1 MHLVAQLFKSST
13 QLDEQEFR
21 LTNFDVQE
29 VSVVDQPANQEDW
42 LVIKGVNMSV
52 QALKELFTT
61 GAGEFRTATS
71 KDDQAAGGGD
81 TNAAPKIKLSE
92 AKKQEAMQSLATVV
106 NALVEVGKAI
116 NSAEVDE
123 ASTALPEQL
132 TTVLRS
138 ASDALSKMVGAA
150 AGGDATGS
158 EEKRADAATKAK
170 IDGFAQTLGQIEGL
184 VDNLRQAFGGAS
196 TNVDGKTDDAGA
208 GAGAE
213 GSGADQLTA
222 AMGKALT
229 PLVEQLSKQATE
241 ITALKNS
248 MGLPAAGSV
257 EGRQST
263 QKSGDGFAWP
273 INMNEDRRRR

>member
-1 MHLVAQLFKSST
+1 MHLVAQLFKSSA

-61 GAGEFRTATS
+61 GAGEFRTATA

-116 NSAEVDE
+116 NGAEVDE

-138 ASDALSKMVGAA
+138 ASDALSKMVGAPA
-150 AGGDATGS
+150 ASGDATGS

-196 TNVDGKTDDAGA
+196 AGGDGKTDAAGS
-208 GAGAE
+208 AGAE

-222 AMGKALT
+222 AVGKALS

-241 ITALKNS
+241 INALKNS